1 MKTRNTRKSRKT
13 IRRSKRNMRKSRKD
27 MRKLSYGGQAA
38 SSASRISLLENPVI
52 KI

>member
-1 MKTRNTRKSRKT
+1 MKTRKMRKSRKT
-13 IRRSKRNMRKSRKD
+13 TRRSKRN

-38 SSASRISLLENPVI
+38 STALRSLLENPVI